1 MILISYDGSTDAK
14 AAIEHPGELL
24 GGQTTT
30 VLTVWEPFV
39 EVLAHLPW
47 GVRDAGREH
56 RHRGD
61 RQGGP

>member
-30 VLTVWEPFV
+30 VLTV
-39 EVLAHLPW
+39 
-47 GVRDAGREH
+47 
-56 RHRGD
+56 
-61 RQGGP
+61 